1 MDTSTWYSSQ
11 TPGSEAMINRFLGF
25 SGLQVSEIC
34 FGVMTFTGQIGWTHL
49 GNTHQEEANR
59 LVDIALD
66 MGVNFFDTADIYS
79 EGISE
84 EMLGKAL
91 HGKRNRAVVT
101 TKGGFKMKDGING
114 DGHSRLRLFEACEAS
129 LKRLDTDYIDL
140 YLIHSYDFTTPFEEF
155 LSALN
160 DLVREGKV
168 RYIGVS
174 NFFAWQMMKAHAICE
189 KNGWNKIIN
198 LQAYYS
204 LLGRDL
210 EYELMPFCAENGVG
224 ITIWSPLHGGI
235 LSGKY
240 RNMDKWPEGTRLKAP
255 GHHLPYNTK
264 KGEKILDTLAE
275 IAISKNITMSQL
287 ALKYLLY
294 KPAVSS
300 VVIGARDEGQLKE
313 NIKASEVTIT
323 PDEMQLLDEVSSP
336 GRLYPYWYF
345 DIFRKD
351 RMDKYFK
358 DLYSGNNK
366 GI

>member
-1 MDTSTWYSSQ
+1 
-11 TPGSEAMINRFLGF
+11 MIYRFLGN

-34 FGVMTFTGQIGWTHL
+34 FGVMTFTGETGWTHL
-49 GNTHQEEANR
+49 GNTGQNEADR

-84 EMLGKAL
+84 TMLGKAVK
-91 HGKRNRAVVT
+91 GKRHRTIIT
-101 TKGGFKMKDGING
+101 TKGGFKMGEGCNG

-129 LKRLDTDYIDL
+129 LKRLETDYIDL

-160 DLVREGKV
+160 DLVRQGKI

-189 KNGWNKIIN
+189 KNNWSKIIN

-204 LLGRDL
+204 LLGRDI
-210 EYELMPFCAENGVG
+210 EYELMPYCAENGVG

-240 RNMDKWPEGTRLKAP
+240 RDKKKWPEGTRLKAP
-255 GHHLPYNTK
+255 GHHLPYNTEQ
-264 KGEKILDTLAE
+264 GEKIIDILAE
-275 IAISKNITMSQL
+275 IAGSKCVSMSQL

-300 VVIGARDEGQLKE
+300 VVIGARDEKQLVE
-313 NIKASEVTIT
+313 NIKASEVLIT
-323 PDEMQLLDEVSSP
+323 PEEMKQLDDVSAP
-336 GRLYPYWYF
+336 NRIYPYWYF
-345 DIFRKD
+345 DIFRKE
-351 RMDKYFK
+351 RMDRYFN
-358 DLYSGNNK
+358 DLYLLNNL

>member
-1 MDTSTWYSSQ
+1 
-11 TPGSEAMINRFLGF
+11 MINRFLGN

-34 FGVMTFTGQIGWTHL
+34 FGVMTFTGEEGWTHL
-49 GNTHQEEANR
+49 GNTGQDEANR
-59 LVDIALD
+59 LVDLALD

-84 EMLGKAL
+84 TMLGKAIK
-91 HGKRNRAVVT
+91 GKRNRAVIT
-101 TKGGFKMKDGING
+101 TKGGFKMEDGCNG

-129 LKRLDTDYIDL
+129 LKRLGTDYIDL

-160 DLVREGKV
+160 DLVVEGKV

-189 KNGWNKIIN
+189 KHGWSKIVN

-210 EYELMPFCAENGVG
+210 EYELMPFCTENGVG

-240 RNMDKWPEGTRLKAP
+240 RDKEKWPEGTRLKAP
-255 GHHLPYNTK
+255 GHHLPYNTEQ
-264 KGEKILDTLAE
+264 GDKIIDKLAE
-275 IAISKNITMSQL
+275 IAEAKNVTMSQL

-300 VVIGARDEGQLKE
+300 VVIGARDEKQLVE
-313 NIKASEVTIT
+313 NIKSSDVIFT
-323 PDEMQLLDEVSSP
+323 DEELKILDEVSEP
-336 GRLYPYWYF
+336 NRIYPYWYF
-345 DIFRKD
+345 DIFRKE
-351 RMDKYFK
+351 RMERYFNN
-358 DLYSGNNK
+358 LYSLNNR